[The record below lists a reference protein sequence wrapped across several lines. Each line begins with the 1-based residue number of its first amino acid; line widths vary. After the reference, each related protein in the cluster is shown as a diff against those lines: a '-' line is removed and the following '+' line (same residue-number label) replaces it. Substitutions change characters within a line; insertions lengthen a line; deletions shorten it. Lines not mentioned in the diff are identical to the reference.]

1 MEDEME
7 RFRGN
12 VAGQCGMNAAV
23 VAEYLWQLL
32 ADEVAG
38 EEPFYRHDHYW
49 CRASALAI
57 TGECPYLSLHM
68 VKDAIKV
75 LKKKSYIRKGC
86 FNDNRFDHTNWYAF
100 TDYGKKMMEAW
111 W

>member
-1 MEDEME
+1 ME

-49 CRASALAI
+49 CRASALTI

-75 LKKKSYIRKGC
+75 LKKKFKMYIFIQILVNIALAIGLHIIRMVK
-86 FNDNRFDHTNWYAF
+86 
-100 TDYGKKMMEAW
+100 
-111 W
+111 